1 METKPEAFTVDAET
15 MQDLRQAVSVANLRV
30 TGLMPLS
37 DRLEAILNRFAPLTK
52 AEPAPAEA
60 SDPAEPAGCF
70 LVAVGNPFDGIALY
84 GPFPDHDGA
93 VQWAEGRHDSWY
105 VTVVEAP

>member
-1 METKPEAFTVDAET
+1 METKPEAFLVDAET

-52 AEPAPAEA
+52 AELARMSGNAV
-60 SDPAEPAGCF
+60 DPDAGCF